1 MNNLHPG
8 STVMSLIIIKISN
21 WFFTFYFDRFRLI
34 LETTTEKHRMTASFR
49 CFVTD
54 QRLTILDY
62 DETKSNGRYRAVINE
77 DKIAV
82 LQLQSVDTEET
93 VSKLSLCSGVL
104 ESNVLQL
111 LSSSSTTNYLLQ
123 FLIEKIN
130 DDIVYR

>member
-1 MNNLHPG
+1 
-8 STVMSLIIIKISN
+8 
-21 WFFTFYFDRFRLI
+21 
-34 LETTTEKHRMTASFR
+34 MTASFR
-49 CFVTD
+49 CYVTNK
-54 QRLTILDY
+54 RLSILDY
-62 DETKSNGRYRAVINE
+62 DETKNNGRYKAVINE

-123 FLIEKIN
+123 FLIEKVN

>member
-1 MNNLHPG
+1 
-8 STVMSLIIIKISN
+8 
-21 WFFTFYFDRFRLI
+21 
-34 LETTTEKHRMTASFR
+34 MTASFR

-62 DETKSNGRYRAVINE
+62 DETKTNGRYRAVINE

-82 LQLQSVDTEET
+82 LQLQSVYTEET

-111 LSSSSTTNYLLQ
+111 LSSSSTTNYLVK
-123 FLIEKIN
+123 FLIEKVN

>member
-1 MNNLHPG
+1 
-8 STVMSLIIIKISN
+8 
-21 WFFTFYFDRFRLI
+21 
-34 LETTTEKHRMTASFR
+34 MTASFR

-62 DETKSNGRYRAVINE
+62 DETKTNGRYRAVINE

-82 LQLQSVDTEET
+82 LQLQSVDTEDT
-93 VSKLSLCSGVL
+93 PVSQLSLCSGVL

-111 LSSSSTTNYLLQ
+111 LSSSSTTNYFLQ
-123 FLIEKIN
+123 FLIEKVN

>member
-1 MNNLHPG
+1 
-8 STVMSLIIIKISN
+8 
-21 WFFTFYFDRFRLI
+21 
-34 LETTTEKHRMTASFR
+34 MTASFR

-82 LQLQSVDTEET
+82 LQLQSVDTENT
-93 VSKLSLCSGVL
+93 PASKLSLCSGVL

-111 LSSSSTTNYLLQ
+111 LSSSSTTNYLVQ
-123 FLIEKIN
+123 FLIEKVN
-130 DDIVYR
+130 DNIVYR